1 MNSQKLVKDIQNYC
15 DSVNAYKKKIKEI
28 QKTDKMS
35 KKAFFFDMGGA
46 SLSYCLIA
54 ILCLMPIALLKGD
67 ILLALIMGC
76 GAGLVSGFF
85 GGLTEL
91 IASKGKGKIGRV
103 ALTNNAKS
111 YPWKSMTYS
120 NILRKGYVTYK
131 DIEKLK
137 KHNERSKI
145 VLNNY
150 KQDVLKKCEN
160 YANSK
165 DVDNQTDWLDLAN
178 RLQGKE
184 FNALVMS
191 IRKLDSDLKQLSD
204 VDTSVM
210 SKEQLNQPII
220 IKDYE
225 VEDFK
230 VNSNQKTN
238 TQTSQIYT
246 SEKTY
251 NKDDEYIK

>member
-1 MNSQKLVKDIQNYC
+1 MNSQKLVQDIQNYC

-131 DIEKLK
+131 DIKKLK
-137 KHNERSKI
+137 EYNERSKI

-150 KQDVLKKCEN
+150 TQDVLKKCEN

-165 DVDNQTDWLDLAN
+165 DVDNQTDWLELAN

-238 TQTSQIYT
+238 TQTSQTYT

-251 NKDDEYIK
+251 NKNDEYIK